1 MLLERNRA
9 HLLVVDIQARLL
21 PHIYNADQ
29 VLLNTELL
37 LVAARRLG
45 VPVTVSEQYP
55 KGLGPTVDKLNAFIE
70 GAKVM
75 EKMHFSCAADAEIR
89 RRVRHLDQ
97 AEGRDQLVIVGIE
110 AHVCVLQSALGFAQA
125 GQHVAVV
132 ADATGSRRL
141 ENHEK
146 ALKRLR
152 HNDIEVVTAEMVL
165 FEWLGVAG
173 TDEFRELSKLIK

>member
-1 MLLERNRA
+1 
-9 HLLVVDIQARLL
+9 
-21 PHIYNADQ
+21 
-29 VLLNTELL
+29 
-37 LVAARRLG
+37 
-45 VPVTVSEQYP
+45 
-55 KGLGPTVDKLNAFIE
+55 
-70 GAKVM
+70 
-75 EKMHFSCAADAEIR
+75 
-89 RRVRHLDQ
+89 
-97 AEGRDQLVIVGIE
+97 
-110 AHVCVLQSALGFAQA
+110 VLQSALGFAQA